1 MSLDLEA
8 SIAVTRFGLGAR
20 PGEIELARSDPR
32 GFLRAQIR
40 TAGVAGPAGPRSDER
55 LGELQTY
62 QQQRKLARQDGD
74 AKSDPVKMAAKM
86 LRDDAGD
93 DFLGRVRLA
102 ATTSDGFAE
111 RWALFWANHFTVSAA
126 KVATATLVGPFEL
139 EAIRPHAFG
148 RFGEMLLASSHH
160 PAMLLYLDQAQS
172 VGPGSLAGQRAAAA
186 GRTIGLNENL
196 AREIMELHTVG
207 LGAGYDQADVT
218 EFARAMTGWSIGRL
232 DHPEEARGFT
242 FRAGAHQPG
251 PRTIMGRRY
260 PEDGE
265 DQARAVLAD
274 LAASPHT
281 ARHLATKIARHFVS
295 DDPPA
300 ALTDR
305 LARTFLDTQGRL
317 DEVARTLIQSPE
329 AWAAAPAKFKTP
341 YEFLVS
347 SWRAA
352 DTVPDTIAPVAQAMT
367 AMGQRPFSPGS
378 PKGWPEEAVVWCAP
392 DAVLK
397 RMAWSE
403 AFASGAAGQQDPS
416 TLAHNAL
423 GARLS
428 PVAAQTIARAET
440 RAEGVAILLMS
451 PEFQRR

>member
-1 MSLDLEA
+1 M
-8 SIAVTRFGLGAR
+8 
-20 PGEIELARSDPR
+20 
-32 GFLRAQIR
+32 
-40 TAGVAGPAGPRSDER
+40 
-55 LGELQTY
+55 
-62 QQQRKLARQDGD
+62 
-74 AKSDPVKMAAKM
+74 
-86 LRDDAGD
+86 
-93 DFLGRVRLA
+93 
-102 ATTSDGFAE
+102 
-111 RWALFWANHFTVSAA
+111 
-126 KVATATLVGPFEL
+126 
-139 EAIRPHAFG
+139 
-148 RFGEMLLASSHH
+148 
-160 PAMLLYLDQAQS
+160 
-172 VGPGSLAGQRAAAA
+172 
-186 GRTIGLNENL
+186 
-196 AREIMELHTVG
+196 
-207 LGAGYDQADVT
+207 
-218 EFARAMTGWSIGRL
+218 
-232 DHPEEARGFT
+232 
-242 FRAGAHQPG
+242 
-251 PRTIMGRRY
+251 
-260 PEDGE
+260 
-265 DQARAVLAD
+265 LAD

-329 AWAAAPAKFKTP
+329 GWAAAPAKFKTP

-367 AMGQRPFSPGS
+367 AMGQRPFSPAS

-440 RAEGVAILLMS
+440 RSEGVAILLMS